1 MITKKQGEILILI
14 ALLLGLVSLIGSLI
28 YTVR

>member
-1 MITKKQGEILILI
+1 MTKKQGEILILI

-28 YTVR
+28 YAIR